1 METDISHEIKISRV
15 RECPSVICD
24 SAEKALTYW
33 KESVTSADWFS
44 PERENILALIL
55 NTRLQ
60 VTGHS
65 IVSIGTLSEAGCH
78 PRDVF
83 RAAIAL
89 NAYGILLM
97 HNHPSGDSSPS
108 APDYRI
114 TRALKEGAGLLQ
126 INLVDHVIVGDS
138 TGDRQGYFSF
148 KEAGVI

>member
-108 APDYRI
+108 AADYRI

-126 INLVDHVIVGDS
+126 INFVDHVIVGDS